1 MTDDTLRAGL
11 IKSETGAQRLIGYVL
26 DVGQEDGRARCH
38 LTLSESH
45 LNRHHVLHGG
55 IATTLLDNAM
65 GATASLTVDLSGRA
79 PFMTLSLNTHYLV
92 PATIGA
98 RLVATGKIVGG
109 SRTLKFV
116 EGELVDS
123 TGKVIATASGVFKRV
138 PAHRLT
144 GTATSS

>member
-1 MTDDTLRAGL
+1 MTNDISNAGL
-11 IKSETGAQRLIGYVL
+11 IKNETGAQRLIGYVL

-38 LTLSESH
+38 LTLCEAH

-65 GATASLTVDLSGRA
+65 GATASLTVDSSGRT
-79 PFMTLSLNTHYLV
+79 PFMTLSLNTHYLA

-98 RLVATGKIVGG
+98 QLIATGRIAGG
-109 SRTLKFV
+109 SRTLKYV

-144 GTATSS
+144 GMATSC

>member
-1 MTDDTLRAGL
+1 MTNDTLTAGL
-11 IKSETGAQRLIGYVL
+11 IENETGAQRMIGYVL

-38 LTLSESH
+38 LTLSEAH

-65 GATASLTVDLSGRA
+65 GATASLTVDSSGRS
-79 PFMTLSLNTHYLV
+79 PFMTLSLNTLYLA

-98 RLVATGKIVGG
+98 QLVATGKIAGG
-109 SRTLKFV
+109 GRALKFI

-144 GTATSS
+144 DTATSR